1 MKHAILLLFVLCA
14 IASACEDSSEKPLNS
29 EARKA
34 ISQRYADTVRVLTPI
49 VDSLCTANQEQL
61 ATQLADSLYEV
72 RIADLNRQRK
82 RFQQ

>member
-1 MKHAILLLFVLCA
+1 MKHVLLFLFALCLA
-14 IASACEDSSEKPLNS
+14 ASACDDGSEAPLNA

-49 VDSLCTANQEQL
+49 VDSLCTANKEKL
-61 ATQLADSLYEV
+61 VAHLADSLYEV